1 MIKPFS
7 LNTIPT
13 AIAMGETLDF
23 AGKDISRISVDANS
37 YCDYKINSATGFKL
51 DTIWAKWSSSAEIS
65 FNNQKNKN
73 KPALDLRIM
82 AYNYGN
88 GSNNEELCNS
98 LSGKYYNCSDSTKI
112 KCPTGKTNACLLS
125 IDKYVPLCSKVVQGE
140 IPWAQ
145 RLKTAPYNIAA
156 YTATSTGANSLS
168 HDAIYFPNSYY
179 LNTTGIPFGAV
190 VTNGDAL
197 NASSTVFAGSAPIEG
212 AKYGIPYSCVD
223 NDKTSYVSGKNGTD
237 KNCSNMYYNGS
248 KIVVAKNQSEL
259 VSAGKEGRRYTAT
272 TTGAIYQFKNIL
284 KVIWLKVSAIIG
296 GSSYNFSKV
305 DRDNLSNPVI
315 DAVTTKTSATE
326 FKAVL
331 PKVSNITLS
340 PLFSSGLLNA
350 KSKISSTN
358 NVYTIEKA
366 GFYVLSFNTTVDAE
380 QMPIKKLSVRIK
392 NKFDETDG
400 WSSTK
405 SVIELYNIDPMPDP
419 NNPHKVVRYL
429 QKGDYY
435 ILMKLEDNWGFY
447 QCLGLSGNG
456 FSDSTCCTDSSPFII
471 EAACKPFK

>member
-23 AGKDISRISVDANS
+23 TGKDISRISVDANS
-37 YCDYKINSATGFKL
+37 YCDYKIDSATGFKL
-51 DTIWAKWSSSAEIS
+51 DTVWAKWSSGAEIN

-88 GSNNEELCNS
+88 GGNNQEFCES
-98 LSGKYYNCSDSTKI
+98 LGGKYYDCADSTKI
-112 KCPTGKTNACLLS
+112 KCPQTPTPRKNACLLS

-145 RLKTAPYNIAA
+145 RLKTSPYSIASYSA
-156 YTATSTGANSLS
+156 SANSS
-168 HDAIYFPNSYY
+168 GHDAIYFPHKYY
-179 LNTTGIPFGAV
+179 LNTASVPFGAII
-190 VTNGDAL
+190 TNGDAL

-223 NDKTSYVSGKNGTD
+223 NDKTSYISGQTTEN

-284 KVIWLKVSAIIG
+284 KVIWLKVSAVIG

-305 DRDNLSNPVI
+305 GNITGGDIVS
-315 DAVTTKTSATE
+315 TTASKVSATD

-350 KSKISSTN
+350 KSKITSSN
-358 NVYTIEKA
+358 GIYKIDKA

-392 NKFDETDG
+392 QNSISDAWNNE
-400 WSSTK
+400 K
-405 SVIELYNIDPMPDP
+405 SVISLYNIDPMPDS
-419 NNPHKVVRYL
+419 NNPHKIVRYL
-429 QKGDYY
+429 QAGDYY
-435 ILMKLEDNWGFY
+435 VLIKLEDNWGFY
-447 QCLGLSGNG
+447 QCLGHPNSA
-456 FSDSTCCTDSSPFII
+456 FSDSSCCKMDPVFAQLTCPL
-471 EAACKPFK
+471 